1 MQNFTKYFED
11 QRPRLRP
18 SEHKELVKISGDRT
32 LKIQITKTGS
42 IETELFTTSNR
53 KIKRCGG
60 QLILHT

>member
-18 SEHKELVKISGDRT
+18 SEHKELVKISGDRK
-32 LKIQITKTGS
+32 LEIQITKTGS
-42 IETELFTTSNR
+42 IETRIFTSNR